1 MGKFIKNLTRKN
13 EFYTFLLI
21 VLLAAA
27 IEIASGQF
35 FTANNFVDILSAMIV
50 PGLFAIA
57 EFMVLVSG
65 GIDVSFPAAASL
77 TARRCA
83 PVGEKGRAE

>member
-57 EFMVLVSG
+57 ELTT
-65 GIDVSFPAAASL
+65 PAAFFFRRQWSL
-77 TARRCA
+77 SSARFSA
-83 PVGEKGRAE
+83 LSMAFSSAT